1 MRRKRREH
9 GGGEGRGGAD
19 RTPNVFGGPDVA
31 GSGATQGSALDG
43 SATHS
48 TLESHG
54 AAGRSRALCV
64 DECVCGGVLMS
75 VDG

>member
-1 MRRKRREH
+1 M
-9 GGGEGRGGAD
+9 
-19 RTPNVFGGPDVA
+19 FGGPDVA
-31 GSGATQGSALDG
+31 GSGATRGSALDG

-54 AAGRSRALCV
+54 AAGRSRALDTISTQGALCVV
-64 DECVCGGVLMS
+64 DECVCGGVLVN